1 MLQIQTVEPGT
12 FTLLKELM
20 TIPALQDFCLV
31 GGTAISL
38 KYGHRKSIDID
49 LFSNVN
55 FDRFQMVETFKTHFG
70 QRFIYENTFA
80 KWGVFCYIDNIKVDI
95 VHYPH
100 PLIGQIE
107 IVDGIRF
114 ISEKDMIAMK
124 IQAILGRGKKKDFW
138 DIAELLQYY
147 SIQDFID
154 FHKEKYSGQILGISV
169 PNAMIYFADADE
181 SEDPETIKIQSWKEI
196 KKIISKNVRD
206 FLI

>member
-80 KWGVFCYIDNIKVDI
+80 KWG
-95 VHYPH
+95 
-100 PLIGQIE
+100 
-107 IVDGIRF
+107 RF
-114 ISEKDMIAMK
+114 
-124 IQAILGRGKKKDFW
+124 
-138 DIAELLQYY
+138 LL
-147 SIQDFID
+147 
-154 FHKEKYSGQILGISV
+154 H
-169 PNAMIYFADADE
+169 
-181 SEDPETIKIQSWKEI
+181 
-196 KKIISKNVRD
+196 
-206 FLI
+206 